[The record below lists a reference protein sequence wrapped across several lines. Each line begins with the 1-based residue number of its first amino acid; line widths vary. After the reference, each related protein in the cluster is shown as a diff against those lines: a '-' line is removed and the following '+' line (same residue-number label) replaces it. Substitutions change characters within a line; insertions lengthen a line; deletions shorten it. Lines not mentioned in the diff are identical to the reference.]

1 MKLRKFPL
9 FSLRER
15 YVLDAITGRIYSY
28 YFIETWKFSSLL
40 EESDK
45 VYGFFVK
52 SYIMDGL

>member
-1 MKLRKFPL
+1 MHTDWTQYGGKIA
-9 FSLRER
+9 R

-28 YFIETWKFSSLL
+28 YIIETLKFSSLL

-52 SYIMDGL
+52 SYKIDGL